1 MSSRDTETEN
11 QYSIPIKYTKTL
23 NNGHS
28 TVSFILKIH
37 VVNKKIKIRITKHF
51 RILLLL
57 TICDIKNKETKDFI
71 KSLRNNILSV
81 NEIKRLLLP
90 YFEKESKDSLKM
102 FEEIT
107 NDLLS
112 RRNLKKKILQYHKDA
127 YELESCALIY
137 EIACDTFLNKLDDF
151 ESKYRKKRFEVLD
164 DFPDS
169 SHHRIT
175 KLMSKEFIKKK

>member
-1 MSSRDTETEN
+1 MASRDSETEK
-11 QYSIPIKYTKTL
+11 QYSIPIKYTETP
-23 NNGHS
+23 NS
-28 TVSFILKIH
+28 ATVSFILKIH
-37 VVNKKIKIRITKHF
+37 VVNKKIKIRFTKDF
-51 RILLLL
+51 RNFLIL
-57 TICDIKNKETKDFI
+57 TICNIKNQETKDFI
-71 KSLRNNILSV
+71 KSLRNKILTV
-81 NEIKRLLLP
+81 NKLKRLLLP

-112 RRNLKKKILQYHKDA
+112 RRNLKKKIVQYHKDA

-137 EIACDTFLNKLDDF
+137 EISCDTFLSKLDDF